1 MAINAEWKRR
11 KTEEDKK
18 IVKITT
24 LDPQKDKRKD
34 NESQRR
40 WIKKGNERG
49 WVYSMR
55 ICTCSPYLEIA
66 VKRRFDLFVP
76 VEEEQLSLKTG
87 PLTPTARNVWK
98 RRRLSFPIFWV
109 ERDEDFLI
117 KKDSL
122 LWVKQKNK
130 LKKKKKRVQSAI
142 ALIVVSWPDEAS
154 LCGMVAEECWP
165 GASFWRRDGSVDDSH
180 LVFSECS
187 QQSPLWTLT
196 LACNWKCNHN

>member
-1 MAINAEWKRR
+1 MNWEG
-11 KTEEDKK
+11 
-18 IVKITT
+18 
-24 LDPQKDKRKD
+24 KRKGVSLLYED
-34 NESQRR
+34 LHLQSLLGNSGEGTIQLVCTSWRRTTQLENRPTDSYRTQR
-40 WIKKGNERG
+40 
-49 WVYSMR
+49 
-55 ICTCSPYLEIA
+55 
-66 VKRRFDLFVP
+66 VKETKTFFFDFLGRKW
-76 VEEEQLSLKTG
+76 Q
-87 PLTPTARNVWK
+87 
-98 RRRLSFPIFWV
+98 
-109 ERDEDFLI
+109 DFLI

-130 LKKKKKRVQSAI
+130 FKKKKKRVQSAI

>member
-24 LDPQKDKRKD
+24 LDPQKDKKKD

-40 WIKKGNERG
+40 WIEKRNERG
-49 WVYSMR
+49 WVYSTR
-55 ICTCSPYLEIA
+55 ICTCNPYLEIA
-66 VKRRFDLFVP
+66 VKGRFDLFVP
-76 VEEEQLSLKTG
+76 VEDEQLSLKTG

-98 RRRLSFPIFWV
+98 RRRLSFSIFWV
-109 ERDEDFLI
+109 ESDEDFLI

-130 LKKKKKRVQSAI
+130 LKKKKKSSVSNSINSGILTRWSI
-142 ALIVVSWPDEAS
+142 IV
-154 LCGMVAEECWP
+154 
-165 GASFWRRDGSVDDSH
+165 RDGCWRVLTRSIILTKGWIGRWFSFSFFRMFSTISSMNSDSG
-180 LVFSECS
+180 LQLEV
-187 QQSPLWTLT
+187 
-196 LACNWKCNHN
+196 